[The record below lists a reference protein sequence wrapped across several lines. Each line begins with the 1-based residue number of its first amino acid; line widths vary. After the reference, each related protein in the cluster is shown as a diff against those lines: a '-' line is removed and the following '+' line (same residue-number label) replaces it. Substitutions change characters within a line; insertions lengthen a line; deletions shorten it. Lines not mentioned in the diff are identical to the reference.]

1 MPDGLSIATG
11 VVALLQVTAT
21 VANELKKFH
30 DGASIV
36 HKTISDLEKDID
48 SLNRVLESMR
58 QTFEHITA
66 EQSGGTGH
74 VGSLWDNVARA
85 IQDSKAVL
93 GELQTLIGEIN
104 KDGSFLDEHRKQLRL
119 NRAQERIIRFRLHI
133 HSYRDGLQL
142 SMQTIILLNQLS
154 YSKSTEMKVLPSLN
168 ELHDDVR
175 RIALDLNQRIESL
188 QATVYT
194 PQDQRQVTAMSNL
207 LDCVRSAAS
216 TISSASTAVTIK
228 VRKHK
233 KMT

>member
-1 MPDGLSIATG
+1 
-11 VVALLQVTAT
+11 
-21 VANELKKFH
+21 
-30 DGASIV
+30 
-36 HKTISDLEKDID
+36 
-48 SLNRVLESMR
+48 
-58 QTFEHITA
+58 
-66 EQSGGTGH
+66 
-74 VGSLWDNVARA
+74 
-85 IQDSKAVL
+85 
-93 GELQTLIGEIN
+93 
-104 KDGSFLDEHRKQLRL
+104 
-119 NRAQERIIRFRLHI
+119 
-133 HSYRDGLQL
+133 
-142 SMQTIILLNQLS
+142 MQTIILLNQLS